1 MQGEKG
7 LLLVFE
13 GIDGSGKTTIS
24 KLFFEYLSELKF
36 KTSWFREPS
45 DSEWGQ
51 KIREL
56 ADIKSSIPI
65 REELNYFIMDR
76 KWDVENNIKPALKKG
91 ELVVLDRYYF
101 STACYQGARGLDI
114 EKIISMNLE
123 FAPEPDLLYL
133 IDVDVN
139 TAMTRI
145 KKGRMN
151 EAKLFEKKDFLVK
164 VRQNYLNLEVKN
176 MVILDGKPKVDS
188 VLTSVIREFE
198 QFLQQ

>member
-1 MQGEKG
+1 MQKEKG

-24 KLFFEYLSELKF
+24 KLFHDYLSELKF

-45 DSEWGQ
+45 NSKWGQ

-56 ADIKSSIPI
+56 ADTKSSIPI

-76 KWDVENNIKPALKKG
+76 KWDVKKNIIPALSRS

-114 EKIISMNLE
+114 GKIISMNVE

-133 IDVDVN
+133 IDVDVK

-145 KKGRMN
+145 KKGRMT
-151 EAKLFEKKDFLVK
+151 EAKLFEKKDFLK
-164 VRQNYLNLEVKN
+164 IVRQNYLDLEVKN
-176 MVILDGKPKVDS
+176 MVIIDGKPEVDT
-188 VLTSVIREFE
+188 VLASVIREFN
-198 QFLQQ
+198 QLLLR

>member
-7 LLLVFE
+7 LLFVFE

-24 KLFFEYLSELKF
+24 KLFFDYLSELKF
-36 KTSWFREPS
+36 KTSWLREPS

-56 ADIKSSIPI
+56 AETKSSIPI

-139 TAMTRI
+139 TAMARI

-151 EAKLFEKKDFLVK
+151 EAKLFEKKDFLLK

-176 MVILDGKPKVDS
+176 MVIIDGKPEVDS